1 MPHLSRSNRSAR
13 TALATA
19 VAGVLTAGGLLVFP
33 SGAVAAPEQAAA
45 TRSASAGAEAASLTR
60 DEVLRRAK
68 TWLTADNGSQ
78 VPYSQESVWKDG
90 YRQDCSGYVSMTLGL
105 WKSGPN
111 TVELAGNRSL
121 TTPIGVSELLPG
133 DLLIDASGSNTT
145 RHVVIFAGWTSS
157 AHTAYQA
164 YEQRGGHGTDHR
176 VLTYGLGANS
186 EYKPYRPVKLGGG
199 GGTTP
204 TPPSSG
210 WSTLSQGSSGAKV
223 EAAQYLLTSH
233 GYATTADGVFGSLTD
248 SRVKAFQKAEGLVAD
263 GVIGPLTWS
272 ALVRTVQEGSSGASV
287 RAAQTAL
294 NARGH
299 SLVVDGVFGGLTDSA
314 ARAFQQK
321 KGLVADGVVGPKT
334 WQALMGS

>member
-1 MPHLSRSNRSAR
+1 MSHLSRSNRSAR

-33 SGAVAAPEQAAA
+33 SGAMAAPEQTAA
-45 TRSASAGAEAASLTR
+45 TRSASAGAETADLTR

-78 VPYSQESVWKDG
+78 VPYSQTSVWKDG

-111 TVELAGNRSL
+111 TVELAGNRAV
-121 TTPIGVSELLPG
+121 TTPIQLSQLLPG
-133 DLLIDASGSNTT
+133 DLLIDADGSNVT

-157 AHTAYQA
+157 ARTAYQA

-199 GGTTP
+199 GTTP
-204 TPPSSG
+204 APPSSG
-210 WSTLSQGSSGAKV
+210 WSTLSQGSSGARVK
-223 EAAQYLLTSH
+223 AAQYLLTSH
-233 GYATTADGVFGSLTD
+233 GHATTADGVFGSVTD
-248 SRVKAFQKAEGLVAD
+248 SRVRAFQQSKGLVAD
-263 GVIGPLTWS
+263 GVVGPLTWS

-299 SLVVDGVFGGLTDSA
+299 SLVVDGEFGGLTDSA

-334 WQALMGS
+334 WKALLGS